1 MSDTDAS
8 VTHLSADQALQMRQG
23 AARLR
28 QQFAGQLNAETIE
41 RFMTDSFDQLAQT
54 ARVSN
59 WLPLLAERFAKERVR
74 LTHGIQHNI
83 VKVPAVPKLVHLLVA
98 KTLVAGTDRYDLT
111 VVGFYSSR
119 ENLAE
124 HIGPAAVKY
133 AEIGGAVGIIDF
145 DLTLVQDAPP
155 REP

>member
-1 MSDTDAS
+1 MSFSPNEMPEMTGEPDPAKPIGGSPDFTTPEEREARR
-8 VTHLSADQALQMRQG
+8 LKAQAQNEADLEFQAEQR
-23 AARLR
+23 RI
-28 QQFAGQLNAETIE
+28 AEQ
-41 RFMTDSFDQLAQT
+41 R
-54 ARVSN
+54 
-59 WLPLLAERFAKERVR
+59 ERFAKERVR